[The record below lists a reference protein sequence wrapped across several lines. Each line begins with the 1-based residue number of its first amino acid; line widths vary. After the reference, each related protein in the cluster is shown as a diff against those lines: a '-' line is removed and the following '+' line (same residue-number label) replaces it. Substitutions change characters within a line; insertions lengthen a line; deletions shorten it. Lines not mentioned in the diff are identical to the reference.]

1 MNPSNSDGLTAND
14 ADSLLRA
21 IAQLR
26 ERMRLQETELDNL
39 RTTTRFLHQMNERDP
54 LNGGS
59 GVFSVDP
66 SILDRIS
73 RLEARSVD
81 QASTVQQILAVLT
94 RTDSNLLRVIAELD
108 RLLSAPVAF
117 RSVQEVAPEVTPQA
131 DGAASGEIESP
142 VEPAVVTA
150 DVNPFP
156 PPPPADFEALDDEEQ
171 EAPRTGWKGSILGI
185 IVIIGLLVGTV
196 FVIRHARRVAA
207 LGADAS
213 AASVFSPMERAR
225 LFENDKKY
233 ADAEVVYRDILKRDP
248 QNADAIR
255 HLASVL
261 FRENK
266 IEESSVVLK
275 QLVVTGGDQ

>member
-1 MNPSNSDGLTAND
+1 MLPSHSDGFTASD
-14 ADSLLRA
+14 ADTLMRA

-59 GVFSVDP
+59 GTSAVVTAPDP

-73 RLEARSVD
+73 RLEARSVE

-94 RTDSNLLRVIAELD
+94 RTDSNLQRVIAELD
-108 RLLSAPVAF
+108 RLLPAPIAV
-117 RSVQEVAPEVTPQA
+117 RPVQDVAPESKETELPA
-131 DGAASGEIESP
+131 
-142 VEPAVVTA
+142 EPAVVAA
-150 DVNPFP
+150 DVINPFP
-156 PPPPADFEALDDEEQ
+156 PPPPADFETLDDDEL

-185 IVIIGLLVGTV
+185 LVIIGLLVGTV
-196 FVIRHARRVAA
+196 LVIRHARRTAP
-207 LGADAS
+207 LGTDAS

-225 LFENDKKY
+225 LYENDKKY
-233 ADAEVVYRDILKRDP
+233 AEAEAVYRDILKRDP

-261 FRENK
+261 FRQNK

-275 QLVVTGGDQ
+275 PLVVTGSDQ

>member
-1 MNPSNSDGLTAND
+1 M
-14 ADSLLRA
+14 RA

-54 LNGGS
+54 LNGGADNS
-59 GVFSVDP
+59 GVVTTAVDP
-66 SILDRIS
+66 AILNRIS
-73 RLEARSVD
+73 SLEARSVE
-81 QASTVQQILAVLT
+81 QASTVQQILTVLT
-94 RTDSNLLRVIAELD
+94 RTDSNLQRVIAELD
-108 RLLSAPVAF
+108 RLLSAPVAV
-117 RSVQEVAPEVTPQA
+117 RPVQDVAPEVTPQ
-131 DGAASGEIESP
+131 SGKIELP
-142 VEPAVVTA
+142 VEPAIVTA

-156 PPPPADFEALDDEEQ
+156 PPPPADFEALDDDEQ

-185 IVIIGLLVGTV
+185 IIIVGLLVGTV

-207 LGADAS
+207 LGTDSS
-213 AASVFSPMERAR
+213 AASGFSPMERAR
-225 LFENDKKY
+225 LYENDKKFVE
-233 ADAEVVYRDILKRDP
+233 AEAVYREILNRDP